1 MNQGKS
7 QRPKTPGRVGEVKRT
22 TTETQIDLRIDLDGE
37 GRYEIETGVPFLDHM
52 LSLMARH
59 GLFDLTIKAVGDTEV
74 DDHHTVEDV
83 GLCLGEAVNKALG
96 DKKGINRYG
105 HIILPMD
112 ESLVMV
118 GIDISNRPHLVFK
131 NPFIPPRII
140 KDGVVFEPALP
151 ALGVGS
157 GTIDRF
163 DPELVKEFLAAFVNT
178 SKTTLHI
185 NLFYGE
191 NTHHLIE
198 AIFKAFG
205 RVLSQATRLE
215 ERIKGVPSTKGQL

>member
-1 MNQGKS
+1 M
-7 QRPKTPGRVGEVKRT
+7 
-22 TTETQIDLRIDLDGE
+22 DLKIDLDGE

-74 DDHHTVEDV
+74 DNHHTVEDV
-83 GLCLGEAVNKALG
+83 GLCLGEAVSKALG
-96 DKKGINRYG
+96 DKKGISRYG
-105 HIILPMD
+105 HILLPMD

-118 GIDISNRPHLVFK
+118 VIDISNRPHLVFK
-131 NPFIPPRII
+131 NPFFPPQII

-157 GTIDRF
+157 GIIEGF
-163 DPELVKEFLAAFVNT
+163 NPELIKEFFSAFVNT
-178 SKTTLHI
+178 CRVTLHI
-185 NLFYGE
+185 NIFYGE

-198 AIFKAFG
+198 AVFKAFG
-205 RVLSQATRLE
+205 RVLSQAAGID